1 MVRIESK
8 ATELDRPWE
17 EMVQAV
23 IQKYPNP
30 HSKSARVSDII
41 SRHVNCHGH
50 VITERYSGNKE
61 SGVFY
66 LPQKGHHIETWPSY
80 RTGSISY
87 RLFVSPIST
96 L

>member
-41 SRHVNCHGH
+41 SRHVNSHGH
-50 VITERYSGNKE
+50 VVTERYSGNKE
-61 SGVFY
+61 PGAYSSKTDLLGLRVSQY
-66 LPQKGHHIETWPSY
+66 LDIIFKTLGATN
-80 RTGSISY
+80 
-87 RLFVSPIST
+87 FSP
-96 L
+96 

>member
-41 SRHVNCHGH
+41 SRHVNSHGH
-50 VITERYSGNKE
+50 VVTARYSGNKE
-61 SGVFY
+61 SGAY
-66 LPQKGHHIETWPSY
+66 SS
-80 RTGSISY
+80 RTINYERPKSEQSI
-87 RLFVSPIST
+87 
-96 L
+96 